1 MKKRLER
8 IGIFGGTFNP
18 PHTGHLIVAEHVR
31 EVLGL
36 DKIFFVPSYISPHK
50 QAGEEALAIHR
61 LAMVRLAVRGNKFF
75 DFADLEINQG
85 GTSYTYKTVESFHQ
99 QFPSGTL
106 FLMMGADN
114 FVDFHTW
121 KKPERIVARVTVVAM
136 TRPTYKAARAR
147 RQFSAAAKFVTV
159 PDIQISSTGIR
170 NRVKQGKAI
179 RYLVPENIENYI
191 VRHRLYR

>member
-31 EVLGL
+31 EVLRL

-50 QAGEEALAIHR
+50 QAGEEALAFHR

-75 DFADLEINQG
+75 DFADLEINQR

-99 QFPSGTL
+99 QFPTGTL
-106 FLMMGADN
+106 FLMMGVDN
-114 FVDFHTW
+114 FVDFRTW
-121 KKPERIVARVTVVAM
+121 KKPEQIIARATVVAM
-136 TRPTYKAARAR
+136 TRPSYKVARTQQ
-147 RQFSAAAKFVTV
+147 QFSDATKFVTV
-159 PDIQISSTGIR
+159 PDIQISSTEIR

-179 RYLVPENIENYI
+179 RYLVPEKIEKYI
-191 VRHRLYR
+191 VRHGLYR